1 MDFKHQSVLLDEAV
15 SLLTENGGGRF
26 IDGTLGGGGHTRKLL
41 ETLPE
46 CEVLGIDCDQTALEA
61 AQENLK
67 SFGGRFHAV
76 KGRFSRLSE
85 LARYH
90 GWDEVDGVLLDL
102 GVSSPQ
108 IDTPERGFS
117 FRFDAPL
124 DMRMDRQSP
133 ITAAV
138 LLNTL
143 GEQELAK
150 VLFEYGEERRS
161 RVIARAVVQRRQTRP
176 WERTGELAELLEKIV
191 GRQFQHGLPPATRTF
206 QALRIAV
213 NRELDELQD
222 ALDGAME
229 ITGEGARIVVI
240 AFHSLEDRMVKNFF
254 REAASDCVCPPGLP
268 ICVCGKVPSLR
279 VITRKPVIAS
289 EEELRANPRSSC
301 AKLRAA
307 ERL

>member
-1 MDFKHQSVLLDEAV
+1 MDFKHQSVLLEEAV
-15 SLLTENGGGRF
+15 SLLAENGGHRF

-46 CEVLGIDCDQTALEA
+46 CEVLGIDCDPTALEA
-61 AQENLK
+61 ATENLK
-67 SFGGRFHAV
+67 AFGDRFHAV
-76 KGRFSRLSE
+76 KGRFSSLGE
-85 LARYH
+85 LAWEH
-90 GWDEVDGVLLDL
+90 GWETVDGVLFDL

-143 GEQELAK
+143 EEEELASI
-150 VLFEYGEERRS
+150 LFEYGEERRS
-161 RVIARAVVQRRQTRP
+161 RAIARAIVQRRQIRP
-176 WERTGELAELLEKIV
+176 WERTGELAELLEKVV

-213 NRELDELQD
+213 NQELDELQE
-222 ALDGAME
+222 ALERIME
-229 ITGEGARIVVI
+229 ITGKGARIVVI
-240 AFHSLEDRMVKNFF
+240 SFHSLEDRMVKNFF
-254 REAASDCVCPPGLP
+254 RQEALDCVCPPDLP
-268 ICVCGKVPSLR
+268 VCACGKVPSLR
-279 VITRKPVIAS
+279 IITRKPVIAS
-289 EEELRANPRSSC
+289 EQELRANPRASC

-307 ERL
+307 ERM

>member
-1 MDFKHQSVLLDEAV
+1 MEFKHQSVLLNEAV
-15 SLLTENGGGRF
+15 SLLTENGGRRF

-61 AQENLK
+61 AQENLQ

-76 KGRFSRLSE
+76 KGRFSQLEE
-85 LARYH
+85 LARDH
-90 GWDEVDGVLLDL
+90 GWKSVDGVLLDL

-143 GEQELAK
+143 EERELANI
-150 VLFEYGEERRS
+150 LFEYGEERRS
-161 RVIARAVVQRRQTRP
+161 RAIARAIVQRRQSRP
-176 WERTGELAELLEKIV
+176 WERTGELAELLEKVV
-191 GRQFQHGLPPATRTF
+191 GRQFQHGLPPATRAF

-222 ALDGAME
+222 ALDAAME
-229 ITGEGARIVVI
+229 ITGKGARIVVI
-240 AFHSLEDRMVKNFF
+240 SFHSLEDRMVKNFF
-254 REAASDCVCPPGLP
+254 RQAALDCVCPPGMPL
-268 ICVCGKVPSLR
+268 CVCGKVPSLQ
-279 VITRKPVIAS
+279 VITRKPMIAS
-289 EEELRANPRSSC
+289 EQELRGNPRSSC

-307 ERL
+307 ERV

>member
-1 MDFKHQSVLLDEAV
+1 MEFKHQSVLLDEAV
-15 SLLTENGGGRF
+15 SLLTENGGRRF
-26 IDGTLGGGGHTRKLL
+26 LDGTLGGGGHTRKLL

-67 SFGGRFHAV
+67 PFAGRFHAV
-76 KGRFSRLSE
+76 KGRFSRMAE
-85 LARYH
+85 LTRDH
-90 GWDEVDGVLLDL
+90 GWDKLDGILLDL

-133 ITAAV
+133 ITPSV
-138 LLNTL
+138 LWNTL
-143 GEQELAK
+143 DERELANI
-150 VLFEYGEERRS
+150 LFEYGEERRS
-161 RVIARAVVQRRQTRP
+161 RAIARAIVQRRQIRP
-176 WERTGELAELLEKIV
+176 WERTRELAELLEKIV

-222 ALDGAME
+222 ALHDSLE
-229 ITGEGARIVVI
+229 ITGKGARIVVI
-240 AFHSLEDRMVKNFF
+240 SFHSLEDRLVKNFF
-254 REAASDCVCPPGLP
+254 REEAADCVCPPGLP
-268 ICVCGKVPSLR
+268 YCVCGKVPSLKL
-279 VITRKPVIAS
+279 ITRKPRIAS
-289 EEELRANPRSSC
+289 EEEKRQNTRSAC

>member
-1 MDFKHQSVLLDEAV
+1 MEFKHQSVLLEEAV
-15 SLLTENGGGRF
+15 SLLVENGGRRF

-46 CEVLGIDCDQTALEA
+46 SEVLGIDCDSTALEA
-61 AQENLK
+61 ASENLK
-67 SFGGRFHAV
+67 AFGDRFHAV
-76 KGRFSRLSE
+76 KGRFSSLGK
-85 LARYH
+85 LAWEH
-90 GWDEVDGVLLDL
+90 GWETVDGVLLDL

-143 GEQELAK
+143 EEEELASI
-150 VLFEYGEERRS
+150 LFEYGEERRS
-161 RVIARAVVQRRQTRP
+161 RAIARAIVQRRQIRP
-176 WERTGELAELLEKIV
+176 WERTGELADLLEKIV

-213 NRELDELQD
+213 NQELDELQE
-222 ALDGAME
+222 ALERIME
-229 ITGEGARIVVI
+229 ITGKGARIAVI
-240 AFHSLEDRMVKNFF
+240 SFHSLEDRMVKNFF
-254 REAASDCVCPPGLP
+254 RQAAANCVCPPDLP
-268 ICVCGKVPSLR
+268 VCTCGKVPSLR
-279 VITRKPVIAS
+279 IITRKPVTAS
-289 EEELRANPRSSC
+289 EQELRTNPRASC

-307 ERL
+307 ERM